1 MDESTSHTPLSGNP
15 SQVILD
21 HNSRVHQQVKKF
33 LADDAF
39 TFQFDRLSID
49 TMIADLDPTL
59 WSAICSLTTSVS
71 EHRHTLK
78 MSDSTTH
85 AQHVKKVRR
94 FYCLCTLMSCT
105 DDCCY
110 LPLHNLITDVV
121 DSLGGSTQ
129 LLKILNRLG
138 VYSSSDSLARYTGW
152 QNEKWRNQSRN
163 VLEIPSLSFQQITL
177 IFCIPIPK
185 CSMVTSPAAGMAQPF
200 SLVPPWSLIPL
211 WLLSFMNL

>member
-1 MDESTSHTPLSGNP
+1 MTHLTTTLQHHLSCVCKVKKYGTLLYLSNGDTLHALTCSLHKSFKTKTACTMDESTSHTPLSGNP

-138 VYSSSDSLARYTGW
+138 VYSSSDSLARYTG
-152 QNEKWRNQSRN
+152 
-163 VLEIPSLSFQQITL
+163 
-177 IFCIPIPK
+177 
-185 CSMVTSPAAGMAQPF
+185 
-200 SLVPPWSLIPL
+200 
-211 WLLSFMNL
+211 